1 MRTGSLTKDIKKV
14 SSNYA
19 KKFGITRDFNWYV
32 LKLQEEMGELI
43 QSYLMMTR
51 QARQKGK
58 TAKEVKADFGKEM
71 ADVFCHVLLLAD
83 YAGVDLEKEV
93 KEKWLVWAK
102 TPTKATPKKK

>member
-1 MRTGSLTKDIKKV
+1 MRTGTLTKDIKKV

-93 KEKWLVWAK
+93 KDKWLVWAK
-102 TPTKATPKKK
+102 KSTVTAKKK

>member
-1 MRTGSLTKDIKKV
+1 MRTSALTQDIKKV
-14 SSNYA
+14 SAAYA
-19 KKFGITRDFNWYV
+19 KKFGITRDYNWYV

-58 TAKEVKADFGKEM
+58 TAKEVREDFGKEM

-83 YAGVDLEKEV
+83 YAGVDLQKEV
-93 KEKWLVWAK
+93 KNKWLVWAK
-102 TPTKATPKKK
+102 PKKPSQG